1 MKDKVYL
8 FAIKDLVKLQLN
20 PGLHSLILGER
31 ICYFRDDCLEFSQY
45 NCYLNPAAVY
55 LGSYV
60 FFLTFKNNYK
70 SLNLTLMWS
79 NLYRFRSPL
88 KSHPLWITI
97 YKSEEDRILEIP
109 VFIIQEYVIIV
120 FSTKN

>member
-1 MKDKVYL
+1 
-8 FAIKDLVKLQLN
+8 
-20 PGLHSLILGER
+20 
-31 ICYFRDDCLEFSQY
+31 
-45 NCYLNPAAVY
+45 
-55 LGSYV
+55 
-60 FFLTFKNNYK
+60 
-70 SLNLTLMWS
+70 MWS